1 MIVASPA
8 LMVVGILAT
17 AVTRV
22 LPDGFF
28 LAFLVAGAGLLI
40 TGILTRYRADPVF
53 APPRLQS
60 ADAEVA
66 PASTDVPSRDDRRRR
81 STS

>member
-1 MIVASPA
+1 MVA
-8 LMVVGILAT
+8 GILAT
-17 AVTRV
+17 AITRV

-40 TGILTRYRADPVF
+40 SGILTRYRADPVF
-53 APPRLQS
+53 APPRLQP
-60 ADAEVA
+60 AHPEVA
-66 PASTDVPSRDDRRRR
+66 PASTDLPSRDDRLER